1 MDIISLMYFCLYKV
15 YFFIVQLCAIV
26 TRSINA
32 TYLLTYLF
40 NLNEQTVHTKTNWR
54 LQVAIMNCSLF
65 SVHCSSLLCNWT
77 LYSHLQFEKNCKSD

>member
-32 TYLLTYLF
+32 TYLLIYFIFGMLEASALCHYSNNNN
-40 NLNEQTVHTKTNWR
+40 NL
-54 LQVAIMNCSLF
+54 LI
-65 SVHCSSLLCNWT
+65 
-77 LYSHLQFEKNCKSD
+77 